1 MDFLQGATAPAFAL
15 TAGLAGALTAIGLAR
30 DAERR
35 IAAGG
40 GREALIAPLGLMA
53 LAAAFAAGAGQQ
65 IRLLAG
71 ALLLTGLALMA
82 LASRRDRAAPG
93 RRIGLALAWT
103 AIVIGFAGA
112 FLPAASAPDSP
123 A

>member
-15 TAGLAGALTAIGLAR
+15 TAGLAGALAAIGLAR

-53 LAAAFAAGAGQQ
+53 LAAAFATGAGQQ
-65 IRLLAG
+65 LRLLAG

-93 RRIGLALAWT
+93 RRIGLALGWA